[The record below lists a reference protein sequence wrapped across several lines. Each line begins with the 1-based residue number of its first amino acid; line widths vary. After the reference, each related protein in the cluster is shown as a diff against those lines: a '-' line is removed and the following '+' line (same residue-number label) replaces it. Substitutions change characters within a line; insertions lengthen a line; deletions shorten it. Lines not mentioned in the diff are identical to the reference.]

1 MVALPSC
8 SAPLWGPTVPLPRHQ
23 PLVCYSP
30 AMLRKIAL
38 VIVIA
43 AAVLFGLWRLGLID
57 KGGMAKQA
65 TELKERAKDEAR
77 DAAKSAGDAAAN
89 SVRR

>member
-1 MVALPSC
+1 
-8 SAPLWGPTVPLPRHQ
+8 
-23 PLVCYSP
+23 
-30 AMLRKIAL
+30 